1 MQQCPV
7 AHAAGQTWL
16 TDGTIEEHARLLTR
30 LDNFLRTSPAVMD
43 ALTSFMARDTGL
55 PNPGYAASLLIAE
68 VSFAALWHHQ
78 IAGQGHDGLTER
90 IGITFP

>member
-1 MQQCPV
+1 M
-7 AHAAGQTWL
+7 

-43 ALTSFMARDTGL
+43 ALAGFMAKDTGL
-55 PNPGYAASLLIAE
+55 PNPGYAASLFIAE

-78 IAGQGHDGLTER
+78 IAGQGHDGLAER